1 MPLSVSGTLLKKLK
15 PLNMLLLFSL
25 RCPIVIPSATSKA
38 DLNLDQHSPCVSP
51 GQTLRCNDRTFQ
63 CVQKDRRK
71 IAGLHLI
78 GSVVL
83 SPVWDHNVH
92 SLSAVCS
99 DLQDI
104 TFLVR
109 NCTALQTIKVL
120 YAFSDQSHGVS

>member
-15 PLNMLLLFSL
+15 PLNMLLLFSF

-38 DLNLDQHSPCVSP
+38 DLNLDQHSPGVSP
-51 GQTLRCNDRTFQ
+51 GQTLRYNDRKLS
-63 CVQKDRRK
+63 VLRK
-71 IAGLHLI
+71 FAGLHLI

-92 SLSAVCS
+92 SLSTVCS

-104 TFLVR
+104 
-109 NCTALQTIKVL
+109 
-120 YAFSDQSHGVS
+120 